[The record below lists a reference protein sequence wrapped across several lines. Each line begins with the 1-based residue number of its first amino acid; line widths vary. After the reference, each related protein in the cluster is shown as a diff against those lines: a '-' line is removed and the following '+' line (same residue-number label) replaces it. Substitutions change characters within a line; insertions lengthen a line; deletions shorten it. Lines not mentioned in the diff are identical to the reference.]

1 MMNFKI
7 KSTAGTENFTAT
19 ADTFVERN
27 WNKSALLLTFVATDK
42 SKCRPHRAVEL
53 KSNIH
58 GWAKKYNSPRA
69 LGGAL
74 AKVTRPYHK
83 LNSLP
88 QKFSLLLWE
97 FCIRYCRQKLFLM
110 LQYLTV

>member
-19 ADTFVERN
+19 ADSFVERN

-53 KSNIH
+53 KSNIR
-58 GWAKKYNSPRA
+58 GWVKKY
-69 LGGAL
+69 
-74 AKVTRPYHK
+74 KVR
-83 LNSLP
+83 L
-88 QKFSLLLWE
+88 E
-97 FCIRYCRQKLFLM
+97 A
-110 LQYLTV
+110 